1 MWNEGAGPTVIDCSP
16 NLLALFHLDWCIPII
31 FSHLQ
36 DPAPPCPASTAA
48 PPLTSPQSRP
58 GGTSSAPLPR
68 SAEAFFIKIQ
78 LSRIC
83 SQGRLLTQA
92 ELLKLGHFR
101 RFLAG
106 SGLGQL
112 DFLYRV
118 EQTRRQREDEES
130 GEVDENGD
138 TAASKGWVQ
147 WCGERVSDEWTGHE
161 WNWDVNTKLV
171 QLKN

>member
-1 MWNEGAGPTVIDCSP
+1 M
-16 NLLALFHLDWCIPII
+16 

-36 DPAPPCPASTAA
+36 DQAPPCPASTAA
-48 PPLTSPQSRP
+48 PRPTSPLSRP
-58 GGTSSAPLPR
+58 GDISSAPLPR
-68 SAEAFFIKIQ
+68 SAELLFIKCCS
-78 LSRIC
+78 LCFS

-138 TAASKGWVQ
+138 TAASKG
-147 WCGERVSDEWTGHE
+147 
-161 WNWDVNTKLV
+161 
-171 QLKN
+171 

>member
-1 MWNEGAGPTVIDCSP
+1 MIDCSP
-16 NLLALFHLDWCIPII
+16 NPLAFFHLSDAFLSCVLSVAGSGSPLSSLNRSSSTNKSTVAARRHLKRAATQVSRAAITRDNV
-31 FSHLQ
+31 SHL
-36 DPAPPCPASTAA
+36 
-48 PPLTSPQSRP
+48 
-58 GGTSSAPLPR
+58 SS
-68 SAEAFFIKIQ
+68 
-78 LSRIC
+78 

-118 EQTRRQREDEES
+118 EQSRRQREDEAS

-138 TAASKGWVQ
+138 TADNKG
-147 WCGERVSDEWTGHE
+147 
-161 WNWDVNTKLV
+161 
-171 QLKN
+171 